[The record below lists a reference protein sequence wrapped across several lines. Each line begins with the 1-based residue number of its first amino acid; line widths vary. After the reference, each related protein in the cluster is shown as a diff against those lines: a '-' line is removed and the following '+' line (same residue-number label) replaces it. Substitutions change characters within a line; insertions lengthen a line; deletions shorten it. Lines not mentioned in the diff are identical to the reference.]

1 VTAVRTIRLMATVTR
16 TFLVDDLDCSVDDVN
31 SVSFSLDK
39 KNYEIDLSA
48 ANEARL
54 REKLSRFVDA
64 ATPVRPH
71 RGRTAGK
78 AARPATSKEQTHAIR
93 EWARTNGYEVAE
105 RGRIS
110 AVIQKAFEE
119 AH

>member
-1 VTAVRTIRLMATVTR
+1 MATVTR
-16 TFLVDDLDCSVDDVN
+16 TFLVDDLDGSVDDVN
-31 SVSFSLDK
+31 SVSISLDK

-48 ANEARL
+48 ANETRL
-54 REKLSRFVDA
+54 REQLSRFVDA

-93 EWARTNGYEVAE
+93 EWARTNGYEVSE